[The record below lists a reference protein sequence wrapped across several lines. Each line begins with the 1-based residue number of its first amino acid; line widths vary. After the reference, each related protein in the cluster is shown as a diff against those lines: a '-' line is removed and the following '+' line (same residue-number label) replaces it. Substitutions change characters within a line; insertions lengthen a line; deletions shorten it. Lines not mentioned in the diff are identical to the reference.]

1 LVIIYLSRIFCVNW
15 HFIIL
20 LECERCIE
28 GLICVHTHS
37 FATVLLLDMCI
48 HLHSFVISIFVNIFI
63 SMHNWFSVVYM
74 HFYLQVYIV

>member
-48 HLHSFVISIFVNIFI
+48 HLHSVCHFYPLSIFSFPCITGFLLCICIFI
-63 SMHNWFSVVYM
+63 YK
-74 HFYLQVYIV
+74 YI

>member
-48 HLHSFVISIFVNIFI
+48 HLHSFVISTHCQYF
-63 SMHNWFSVVYM
+63 
-74 HFYLQVYIV
+74 HFHA